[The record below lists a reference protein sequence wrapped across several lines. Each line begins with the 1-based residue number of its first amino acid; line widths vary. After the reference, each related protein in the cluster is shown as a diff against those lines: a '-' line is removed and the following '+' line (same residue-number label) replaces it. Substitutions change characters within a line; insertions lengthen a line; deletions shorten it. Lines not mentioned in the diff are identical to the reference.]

1 MRSHFYIKCS
11 NKQGYVTERNP
22 EWAVL
27 QVYGILPSPV
37 LGYVKK
43 GAQLLLLYNDFVL

>member
-22 EWAVL
+22 ERAVL

-37 LGYVKK
+37 LGCVKK
-43 GAQLLLLYNDFVL
+43 GAQL